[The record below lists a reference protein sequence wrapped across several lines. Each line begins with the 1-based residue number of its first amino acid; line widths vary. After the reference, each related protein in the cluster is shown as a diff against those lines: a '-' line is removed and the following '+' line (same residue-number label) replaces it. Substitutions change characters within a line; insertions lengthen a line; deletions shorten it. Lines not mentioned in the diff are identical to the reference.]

1 VVGASLDEVLRVRCH
16 VTADPGDVNFVW
28 QFNNSG
34 ESFEVEQSRFGTGNG
49 STSDLYYTP
58 KSERDYGTLACWGRN
73 AIGRQAE
80 PCVFQLVP
88 AGNTPESQENKI
100 LVTLL
105 LFYKEMGSTLLPS
118 RRTQFGSV
126 EKRG

>member
-1 VVGASLDEVLRVRCH
+1 MVGASLDEVLRVRCH
-16 VTADPGDVNFVW
+16 VTADPGDVSFVW

-73 AIGRQAE
+73 VIGRQAE

-88 AGNTPESQENKI
+88 AGKKTRITGKQNSRYP
-100 LVTLL
+100 
-105 LFYKEMGSTLLPS
+105 PS
-118 RRTQFGSV
+118 VLHGYGGNPLTVKKVAVWEG
-126 EKRG
+126 